1 MELSRSDI
9 HPVRRIVGG
18 ANDGRTYVGLLF
30 PRNVFVP
37 ERNATQ
43 VDYWYCVYEETSAF
57 PDAFPVYGHDVHLTE
72 DMALE
77 CLWRLLAAELAG
89 RHEGSER

>member
-9 HPVRRIVGG
+9 HPVRRIVG
-18 ANDGRTYVGLLF
+18 AASDGRTYVGLLF

-43 VDYWYCVYEETSAF
+43 VDYWYCVYEEAIVL
-57 PDAFPVYGHDVHLTE
+57 PGGFPVYGHDVHLTE

-77 CLWRLLAAELAG
+77 CLWKLLAAEIAG
-89 RHEGSER
+89 FDEGR